1 MLFWRSEFDN
11 LKKESSPTGRSL
23 DLIAEFKRALKGRKP
38 STLRLY
44 LAGAKAAL
52 KTAHVRASD
61 TVPAVIAAIREN
73 PPRDGSRVS
82 PFLRFLTAVQ
92 RTDDS
97 LAIQLWLI
105 QLLGKRLRAQKNPS
119 IATRR
124 DMALLAALC
133 TAPDRGDPRRWP
145 LCCLKVDRGIVY
157 LWDRRVEEP
166 ACALSLS
173 LWCAWRERIARPE
186 QSRLYRKSTGYSKS
200 ELLFPGPRGAML
212 SRVALHNALKR
223 INNRAGEGTRAK
235 ITPHKI
241 KCAFLAGDPTP
252 IRSADA

>member
-1 MLFWRSEFDN
+1 M
-11 LKKESSPTGRSL
+11 KTESSRSGQSL
-23 DLIAEFKRALKGRKP
+23 DLIAEFKRSLKGRKP

-52 KTAHVRASD
+52 ESARVRVSG
-61 TVPAVIAAIREN
+61 TVPAVIAAIRES

-82 PFLRFLTAVQ
+82 PFLRFLTAAQ
-92 RTDDS
+92 RTDDAP
-97 LAIQLWLI
+97 AIQLWLI
-105 QLLGKRLRAQKNPS
+105 QVLGKELRTQKNQS
-119 IATRR
+119 IAARR

-145 LCCLKVDRGIVY
+145 LCCLKVDRGAVY

-186 QSRLYRKSTGYSKS
+186 QRRLYRKSREYSQS
-200 ELLFPGPRGAML
+200 ELLFPGPRGAVL

-223 INNRAGEGTRAK
+223 IRKRAGEGTSAK
-235 ITPHKI
+235 ITPQKI
-241 KCAFLAGDPTP
+241 KCAFLLGDPAA